1 MLAKIL
7 SFGLNGITGYPVD
20 IEIDINA
27 GIPGYDVV
35 GLADTAIKESKSR
48 VKSAIKNSTFNYPI
62 NKIIINLAPADT
74 KKSGS
79 VHDLAILVPRHL
91 L

>member
-7 SFGLNGITGYPVD
+7 SFGLNGINGYPVD
-20 IEIDINA
+20 IEIDVNA

-48 VKSAIKNSTFNYPI
+48 VKVSRK
-62 NKIIINLAPADT
+62 
-74 KKSGS
+74 
-79 VHDLAILVPRHL
+79 
-91 L
+91 